1 MPPQNNM
8 SLAIVA
14 TVLSVLCC
22 GIQSIVTLPLGI
34 IAIVKANSVTNLFF
48 SGQEFQANEAAK
60 NAKTFSIISLCIT
73 GVSLIISIIIG
84 FIVVKKVASCM
95 IKSVITV
102 ILVAVAAALYWF
114 YLR

>member
-1 MPPQNNM
+1 MDNINQNQAANGGMPPQNNM

-84 FIVVKKVASCM
+84 FIVGFSNIM
-95 IKSVITV
+95 EIMNQN
-102 ILVAVAAALYWF
+102 
-114 YLR
+114 